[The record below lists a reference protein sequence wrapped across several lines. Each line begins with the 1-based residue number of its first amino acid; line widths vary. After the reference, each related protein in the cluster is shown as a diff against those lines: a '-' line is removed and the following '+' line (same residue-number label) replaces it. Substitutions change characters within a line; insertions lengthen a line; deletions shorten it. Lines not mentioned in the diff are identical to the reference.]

1 MNLILSITYYSGQS
15 GVNIL
20 DDLDVT
26 SLLERR
32 LNTTTHINYKI
43 S

>member
-1 MNLILSITYYSGQS
+1 
-15 GVNIL
+15 L

-26 SLLERR
+26 SLG
-32 LNTTTHINYKI
+32 T